1 MSPVTGKTL
10 PPNSSAPCFLMKHN
24 LLYEWIYGGLDTPSV
39 LPECLNCFFH
49 GNSIFPVFCHAF
61 FIRSHS
67 FRFCSILSSKIE
79 QPPMP
84 KKTHLFSKPGHLKF
98 NQTKQLLY
106 PKLRKN
112 IHQHLP
118 WGHANISPHLHQTFH
133 HIFTKHFRYLKFSYP
148 PPPPPK
154 KKKNTSKT
162 VQSVRKPLHFRY

>member
-1 MSPVTGKTL
+1 MP
-10 PPNSSAPCFLMKHN
+10 FLFV
-24 LLYEWIYGGLDTPSV
+24 P
-39 LPECLNCFFH
+39 
-49 GNSIFPVFCHAF
+49 
-61 FIRSHS
+61 
-67 FRFCSILSSKIE
+67 ILSVFVPFFPARSNNH
-79 QPPMP
+79 QCP
-84 KKTHLFSKPGHLKF
+84 KKHISSPSLAGHLKF

-154 KKKNTSKT
+154 KKKTPQKRFSQWGNPSILGTKKIWDLIPNSWHFQWRPSIWLTFRSCNLTWLCCQTSARPSDMPENTNDGCK
-162 VQSVRKPLHFRY
+162 